1 MIFDKKIF
9 GGHMDSEDTEGGDL
23 FPLFS
28 QQEEKESN
36 KLTVPGSLP
45 ILPIRNTVLFPGVVF
60 PITVGRDKSIK
71 LIKDANKGDK
81 IIGINYVTPEQ
92 DGDNHTANLQTT
104 SSLPSSPESGN

>member
-36 KLTVPGSLP
+36 KLTVPEVCQSYRFATLFYFQ
-45 ILPIRNTVLFPGVVF
+45 VLYF
-60 PITVGRDKSIK
+60 
-71 LIKDANKGDK
+71 
-81 IIGINYVTPEQ
+81 Q
-92 DGDNHTANLQTT
+92 
-104 SSLPSSPESGN
+104 

>member
-1 MIFDKKIF
+1 MDFNKLIF
-9 GGHMDSEDTEGGDL
+9 GGGMEQDDSEGGDL

-36 KLTVPGSLP
+36 KMKVPDSLP

-71 LIKDANKGDK
+71 LIKDANKSDK
-81 IIGINYVTPEQ
+81 NNWRICSNK
-92 DGDNHTANLQTT
+92 
-104 SSLPSSPESGN
+104 S